1 MGQYKGNK
9 EIKEG
14 WKDGVKVRMKERKE
28 KTKRKLKKCQ
38 KIHIKN
44 IL

>member
-1 MGQYKGNK
+1 MGQYKGSK
-9 EIKEG
+9 EIKDG

-28 KTKRKLKKCQ
+28 KTKTKSKKCQ
-38 KIHIKN
+38 KIRIKN